1 MSVMRALCLLSLI
14 VGVICAAPVFGADE
28 EVPLPR
34 YMTAEERARWTPPSF
49 LPQRAPPPGPV
60 RAVAEYEPNDGILM
74 RWTANS
80 SLIDLQREMITK
92 VTTLDD
98 HAKVFLVVASSA
110 QQATVTTTLTNAGA
124 NLARVQ
130 FIIAASDSIWMRD
143 YGPRYVVDEDGRLA
157 IIDHT
162 YNRPRPNDN
171 LIPSVLANVWNQ
183 PRYDI
188 GLLHGGGNYHLF
200 DDRSAFLTNLIFDP
214 TEGNPSLSLADVQ
227 ARYLDYQGNL
237 VEVTAALPQSL
248 DATRHIDMWM
258 LPASTNSVIISE
270 YSPSLMSG
278 VPAQVTNGMASTLAG
293 RGYTVFRTPG
303 FQCSGAHCT
312 YANAVILNNLVLTCR
327 FAPTSN
333 PTLYAT
339 QNAQAV
345 SVFQQAFPGRTI
357 DTVDC
362 TNIIGMAG
370 AIHCIVMHVPRV
382 GRVALFADGFE
393 G

>member
-1 MSVMRALCLLSLI
+1 MRLPHMFCLLPLI
-14 VGVICAAPVFGADE
+14 AGVACSAPAWAEQE

-34 YMTAEERARWTPPSF
+34 HMTTEERARWTPP
-49 LPQRAPPPGPV
+49 LPVPLRAPPPSPV
-60 RAVAEYEPNDGILM
+60 RAVAEYEPNAGILM
-74 RWTANS
+74 RWTATS
-80 SLIDLQREMITK
+80 SLLPLQTEMITK
-92 VTTLDD
+92 VTTLDSR
-98 HAKVFLVVASSA
+98 AKVFLVVASST
-110 QQATVTTTLTNAGA
+110 QQASATTALSNAGA
-124 NLARVQ
+124 DLARVQ

-143 YGPRYVVDEDGRLA
+143 YGPRYVVDETGQLA

-171 LIPSVLANVWNQ
+171 LIPTALSNAWNQ
-183 PRYDI
+183 PRYEI

-200 DDRSAFLTNLIFDP
+200 DDRVAFLTNLIFDP
-214 TEGNPSLSLADVQ
+214 SEGNPSLSLADVQ

-258 LPASTNSVIISE
+258 LPASRDSVIISE
-270 YSPSLMSG
+270 YSPSLLGG
-278 VPAQVTNGMASTLAG
+278 VPAQVTNDMATTLAG

-312 YANAVILNNLVLTCR
+312 YANAVILNDLVLTCR
-327 FAPTSN
+327 FTPASN
-333 PTLYAT
+333 PNQYAA

-362 TNIIGMAG
+362 TNIIALAG
-370 AIHCIVMHVPRV
+370 AIHCIVMHVPEV
-382 GRVALFADGFE
+382 GTIVLFRDGFE
-393 G
+393 D

>member
-1 MSVMRALCLLSLI
+1 MSLKRLCLLPLI
-14 VGVICAAPVFGADE
+14 AGLICAGPARSEDQ

-34 YMTAEERARWTPPSF
+34 HLTEDERARWKPPTF
-49 LPQRAPPPGPV
+49 VPRRAPPPAPV

-74 RWTANS
+74 RWTASS
-80 SLIDLQREMITK
+80 SLIPLQSEMITK
-92 VTTLDD
+92 VTTLDS
-98 HAKVFLVVASSA
+98 HAKVFLVVASTA
-110 QQATVTTTLTNAGA
+110 QQTSVTTTLTNAGA
-124 NLARVQ
+124 DLARVQ

-143 YGPRYVVDEDGRLA
+143 YGPRYVVDDAGQLA

-171 LIPSVLANVWNQ
+171 LIPTVLANAWSQ

-200 DDRSAFLTNLIFDP
+200 DDRAAFLTNLIFDSV
-214 TEGNPSLSLADVQ
+214 EGNPSLNLADVQ
-227 ARYLDYQGNL
+227 DRYLDYQGNL
-237 VEVTAALPQSL
+237 VEVTAALPQAL

-258 LPASTNSVIISE
+258 LPASNNSVIISE
-270 YSPSLMSG
+270 YSPALMSG
-278 VPAQVTNGMASTLAG
+278 VPAQVTNDMASTLAG

-327 FAPTSN
+327 FTPASN
-333 PTLYAT
+333 PAQYAA

-370 AIHCIVMHVPRV
+370 AIHCIVMHVPEV
-382 GRVALFADGFE
+382 GTIVLFKDGFE
-393 G
+393 D